1 MKLKRILDS
10 KDFYAGLIFILFGIF
25 AILEAR
31 RYTLGT
37 AASMGPGYFPRILG
51 GTLILFGLIILVRSL
66 WLSDES
72 LKSLAL
78 RPLFL
83 VTIGVLAFAVLLE
96 PLGMVVATLT
106 LISISSL
113 GSWKFRL
120 RELVKMAV
128 LYIGLVV
135 LAAGLFVYGL
145 GLSFRVWP

>member
-1 MKLKRILDS
+1 MKLKQVLDS

-25 AILEAR
+25 AILGAR
-31 RYTLGT
+31 RYTVGT
-37 AASMGPGYFPRILG
+37 AASMGPGYFPRVLG
-51 GTLILFGLIILVRSL
+51 GTLILFGLIIFVRSL

-96 PLGMVVATLT
+96 PLGMVLATLA

-120 RELVKMAV
+120 RELVKMAI
-128 LYIGLVV
+128 LFIGLVA

>member
-1 MKLKRILDS
+1 LTLRKVLEN
-10 KDFYAGLIFILFGIF
+10 KDFYAGLIFIFFGIF
-25 AILEAR
+25 AIFGAR
-31 RYTLGT
+31 RYTVGT
-37 AASMGPGYFPRILG
+37 AASMGPGYFPRVLG
-51 GTLILFGLIILVRSL
+51 GTLILFGLIIFVRSL

-96 PLGMVVATLT
+96 PLGMVLATLA

-120 RELVKMAV
+120 RELVKMAI
-128 LYIGLVV
+128 LFMGLVV
-135 LAAGLFVYGL
+135 LALGLFVYGL

>member
-31 RYTLGT
+31 RYKLGT

-51 GTLILFGLIILVRSL
+51 GTLILFGLILFIRSL

-96 PLGMVVATLT
+96 PLGMVLATLA

-120 RELVKMAV
+120 GELVKMV
-128 LYIGLVV
+128 ILYIGLVA

-145 GLSFRVWP
+145 GLSFRLWP